1 MNRVT
6 RRIIANKDFS
16 KFKFQANNAF
26 SAFKGDVQKLSS
38 QFMQLSEL
46 FEENDAAKIFTLIDD
61 MVSRMDVLSTDLSI
75 IRNNIQKELA
85 K

>member
-16 KFKFQANNAF
+16 KFRFQANNAF